1 MKQVSNPLLIV
12 ISGPSGVG
20 KDTVLEKMRERNP
33 SLYYTVTVTTRAIR
47 PGETQGIDY
56 IFISRD
62 AFIKKIENKEL
73 LEWAQVY
80 GNYYGIPRDQVEQ
93 ALSQQR
99 DVVVKIDIQGA
110 ATIKRLLPEAMFIMI
125 APPSMEELEQR
136 LKQRK
141 TETPKDLQLRIDT
154 ARKEME
160 SMYLF
165 DYVTVNHHDRIE
177 EVVSQIEAILTAEKC
192 RVVPRE
198 LKL

>member
-47 PGETQGIDY
+47 PGETEGIDY

-141 TETPKDLQLRIDT
+141 TETPKDLQLRIAT

>member
-141 TETPKDLQLRIDT
+141 TETPKDLQLRIAT

>member
-1 MKQVSNPLLIV
+1 MSNPLLIV

-20 KDTVLEKMRERNP
+20 KDAVLEKMRERNP
-33 SLYYTVTVTTRAIR
+33 SLHYTVTMTTRAKR
-47 PGETQGIDY
+47 PGEIDGIDY
-56 IFISRD
+56 IFISKD
-62 AFIKKIENKEL
+62 AFIQKIENKEL

-110 ATIKRLLPEAMFIMI
+110 ATIKRLLPEAVFIMI
-125 APPSMEELEQR
+125 APPSIQELEQR
-136 LKQRK
+136 LRQRK
-141 TETPKDLQLRIDT
+141 TETAKDLQLRIST

-160 SMYLF
+160 SLYLF
-165 DYVTVNHHDRIE
+165 DYVTVNYHDRIDAA
-177 EVVSQIEAILTAEKC
+177 VSQIEAILTAEKC
-192 RVVPRE
+192 RVIPRE